1 MRRLLLAIATCV
13 LASATWAGTASAS
26 LYKVDVRGSSK
37 VTWSFDGE
45 LEVGGCGTS
54 TGNIPLTRHFTG
66 SGTSQ
71 FEFRSKRPGQGLIM
85 RDLRGKLFA
94 SYSADAVATGNLN
107 GSWVISETH
116 GGCPEFAPS
125 PAITEETGACGGQT
139 WNMSLMGQSDNG
151 FMWSAGKEN
160 LGKPGSPTSTRYDE
174 CPFALSSG
182 APMISR
188 VGGSAG
194 PGLTPCETN
203 SGVLPHRL
211 TWELTAM
218 GRGIPNVKVPVK
230 AKSAG
235 KKTVVLSRTVTK
247 ACLIP
252 IDNGAAGSKPSLKVT
267 VDTRLTLT
275 FRRTVR

>member
-1 MRRLLLAIATCV
+1 MRRLLLAIGTCV
-13 LASATWAGTASAS
+13 LASATWVGTASAS

-54 TGNIPLTRHFTG
+54 GGNIPLTRHFTG

-71 FEFRSKRPGQGLIM
+71 FEFRSKTPGQGLIM

-94 SYSADAVATGNLN
+94 SYSADAVASGKLD
-107 GSWVISETH
+107 GSWMASETH

-125 PAITEETGACGGQT
+125 PAFTEETGACGAQS
-139 WNMSLMGQSDNG
+139 WHMSLIGQSDNG
-151 FMWSAGKEN
+151 YLWSAGKEN
-160 LGKPGSPTSTRYDE
+160 LAKPGSPESSRYDE

-182 APMISR
+182 MPMVSR
-188 VGGSAG
+188 VGGTAG
-194 PGLTPCETN
+194 PGLTPCEQN
-203 SGVLPHRL
+203 SGLIGHKL
-211 TWELTAM
+211 TWELTSL
-218 GRGIPNVKVPVK
+218 GRGIANVKVPVK

-247 ACLIP
+247 TCLIP
-252 IDNGAAGSKPSLKVT
+252 IDNGAAGSKPTMRVT

-275 FRRTVR
+275 FRRTVK